1 MLTFDNEE
9 KGEED
14 ALQKEVCSLSD
25 AKAELQQRLQAAER
39 AMRQLA
45 EEKEAAETRS
55 EQTLLETCR
64 LLNVAEVRVQQ
75 PQEQVQAL
83 ELSLLEAHQAHAETS
98 CAMSALDARL
108 AAAYVHLQQSAQA
121 AISQKSSAQCGSM
134 CKCWSSSWRRRAHA
148 KNACL
153 WTAPRR

>member
-1 MLTFDNEE
+1 VLTFENEE

-14 ALQKEVCSLSD
+14 ALQNEVCALSD
-25 AKAELQQRLQAAER
+25 AKAELNQRLLAAER
-39 AMRQLA
+39 TTRQVA

-98 CAMSALDARL
+98 CAVSALDARL
-108 AAAYVHLQQSAQA
+108 AAAYAHLQESAQA
-121 AISQKSSAQCGSM
+121 TFSQNSSVQ
-134 CKCWSSSWRRRAHA
+134 
-148 KNACL
+148 
-153 WTAPRR
+153 